1 MKIIVTGSTGLI
13 GSALVPRLIAD
24 GHSVTRFV
32 RGSGANETTESHNVR
47 SVTWDVSAGQINDAE
62 IAAHDAVIH
71 LAGEPVA
78 EGRWTEEKKR
88 RIRDSRVNG
97 TRLIADAIARAE
109 SRPHTFIS
117 ASAIGFYGNRGNEI
131 LDETSAPGADFLAGV
146 CREWEAA
153 ADASRAA
160 GVRTI
165 HPRIGIVLSK
175 GGGAL
180 AKLLTPFRLGA
191 GGAIGD
197 GKQYMSWIAI
207 DDIVAGLMFALENES
222 IAGAVNFTA
231 PQPVTNAEFTHA
243 LGHAV
248 HRPTIFTVPKFAA
261 RLAFGEMADAVLLAG
276 ARVMPKRL
284 QEAGYTFK
292 YPQLEGALR
301 HLLDGREEKR

>member
-13 GSALVPRLIAD
+13 GSALISRLIAD
-24 GHSVTRFV
+24 EHSVTRFV
-32 RGSGANETTESHNVR
+32 RDGSVVKEESNGVR
-47 SVTWDVSAGQINDAE
+47 AVAWDVDGGQVNDAE
-62 IAAHDAVIH
+62 ISAHDAVIH

-97 TRLIADAIARAE
+97 TRLIAEAIARVE
-109 SRPHTFIS
+109 PRPHTFIS
-117 ASAIGFYGNRGNEI
+117 ASAIGFYGNRGDEI
-131 LDETSAPGADFLAGV
+131 LDEQSASGTDFLADV
-146 CREWEAA
+146 CREWESA
-153 ADASRAA
+153 ADAARAA

-165 HPRIGIVLSK
+165 HPRIGIVLSRE
-175 GGGAL
+175 GGAL

-207 DDIVAGLMFALENES
+207 DDIVAGLMFALENNSVE
-222 IAGAVNFTA
+222 GAVNFTA
-231 PQPVTNAEFTHA
+231 PQPVTNAEFTRA

-284 QEAGYTFK
+284 QAVGYAFK
-292 YPQLEGALR
+292 HPQLEGALR
-301 HLLDGREEKR
+301 HLLAD